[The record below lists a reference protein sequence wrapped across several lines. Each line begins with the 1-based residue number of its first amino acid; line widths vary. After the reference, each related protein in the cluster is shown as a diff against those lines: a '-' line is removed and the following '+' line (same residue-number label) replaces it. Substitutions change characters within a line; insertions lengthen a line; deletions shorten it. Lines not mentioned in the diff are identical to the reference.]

1 MDLNTH
7 ALKAIRERSGLTVT
21 ALAESAGIKQAH
33 LSNIEA
39 GRRSASPTV
48 IVALARS
55 LKVELPAI
63 LNNPPAR
70 EAAA

>member
-1 MDLNTH
+1 MQINRH
-7 ALKAIRERSGLTVT
+7 AVRALRERSGLTVT

-39 GRRSASPTV
+39 GRRKASPEV
-48 IVALARS
+48 VIALAKALKVDLLAIVA
-55 LKVELPAI
+55 EPGT
-63 LNNPPAR
+63 